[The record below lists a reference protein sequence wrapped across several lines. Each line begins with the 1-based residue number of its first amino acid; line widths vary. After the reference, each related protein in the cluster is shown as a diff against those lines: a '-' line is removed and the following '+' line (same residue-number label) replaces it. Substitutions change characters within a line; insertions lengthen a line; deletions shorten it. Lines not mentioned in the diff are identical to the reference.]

1 MILKL
6 QVIFITE
13 INKKPK
19 NRLLP
24 IFSPD
29 FTLNGRIGLI
39 YAEKWIFLKK
49 LGILLNQKPKK
60 SPFADF
66 FTWFYIKWPDWVV
79 LCWKVN
85 IFQKAW
91 YFA

>member
-1 MILKL
+1 MTLKL

-19 NRLLP
+19 NSLLP

-29 FTLNGRIGLI
+29 FKLNGPIGLF

-49 LGILLNQKPKK
+49 LGTLLKRKIEDFLFCEDKNNWRL
-60 SPFADF
+60 FAVA
-66 FTWFYIKWPDWVV
+66 K
-79 LCWKVN
+79 LCEG
-85 IFQKAW
+85 W
-91 YFA
+91 Y

>member
-1 MILKL
+1 MTLKL

-19 NRLLP
+19 NSLSP

-29 FTLNGRIGLI
+29 FKLNGRIGLF

-49 LGILLNQKPKK
+49 LGTLLNQKP
-60 SPFADF
+60 
-66 FTWFYIKWPDWVV
+66 
-79 LCWKVN
+79 
-85 IFQKAW
+85 
-91 YFA
+91 

>member
-1 MILKL
+1 MTLKL
-6 QVIFITE
+6 HVIFITE

-29 FTLNGRIGLI
+29 FTLNGRIELF

-49 LGILLNQKPKK
+49 LGTLLNQKP
-60 SPFADF
+60 
-66 FTWFYIKWPDWVV
+66 
-79 LCWKVN
+79 
-85 IFQKAW
+85 
-91 YFA
+91 